1 MHIIIS
7 PDSFKG
13 TLTAKEAAQTMKDGL
28 LRVFPHAQYTLIPI
42 ADGGEGT
49 LEVLVELT
57 EGQMQQ
63 VVVEDPLGRP
73 VDARFGILGDG
84 KTAVIEMAEASGIM
98 RVTKS
103 ERNPFRAST
112 YGTGE
117 LIRHALDAGCQHFIL
132 AIGGSATND
141 GGIGAMRALGARFL
155 DGSGK
160 VLETDLPSYQELA
173 TIDLAGLD
181 SRLPKCRFDIAC
193 DVDNPLLGERGA
205 TAIFGPQK
213 GVERGHH
220 DVLENVLRRYAQV
233 VEKTTGKSVHELPG
247 AGAAGGLGTAFL
259 AFLPSTLRPGI
270 EIILDEIDFDSKL
283 DGASWV
289 VTGEGK
295 SDVQTL
301 SGKAPLGIAFR
312 AKKAGVPVAL
322 LSGMVREEDRVLL
335 APHFDLIESIVS
347 PSCHLEEA
355 LSQPVPALLAA
366 AERLGKSF

>member
-28 LRVFPHAQYTLIPI
+28 LRVFPRAQYTLIPI

-117 LIRHALDAGCQHFIL
+117 LIRHALDAGCRHFIL

-155 DGSGK
+155 DESGR
-160 VLETDLPSYQELA
+160 VLEKDLPSYLALA
-173 TIDLAGLD
+173 TIDLEALD
-181 SRLPKCRFDIAC
+181 PRLAKCRFDIAC

-213 GVERGHH
+213 GVDRRHH

-233 VEKTTGKSVHELPG
+233 VEETTGKSVHELPG